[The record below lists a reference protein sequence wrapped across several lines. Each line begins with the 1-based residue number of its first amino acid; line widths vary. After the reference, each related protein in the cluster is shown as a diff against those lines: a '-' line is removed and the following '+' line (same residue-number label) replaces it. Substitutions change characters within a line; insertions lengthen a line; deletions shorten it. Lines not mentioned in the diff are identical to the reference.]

1 MIDSIGWNFIT
12 QEKGVKY
19 FWPKQGVNMV
29 NKEKEEAAGFQQTRQ
44 RELFKELDEILN
56 RLDEI
61 EKKQAD
67 RFPHLVERLDALEK
81 KVKIGNW
88 RKNNGYI

>member
-29 NKEKEEAAGFQQTRQ
+29 NKEKDEAAGFQQTRQ
-44 RELFKELDEILN
+44 RELFKELYEILN
-56 RLDEI
+56 MLDGINENLMDLFKGQELI
-61 EKKQAD
+61 KKQLD
-67 RFPHLVERLDALEK
+67 KIERTT
-81 KVKIGNW
+81 
-88 RKNNGYI
+88 RRRNGYI

>member
-29 NKEKEEAAGFQQTRQ
+29 NKEKDEAAGFQQTRQ

-56 RLDEI
+56 MLDGINENLMDLFKGQELI
-61 EKKQAD
+61 KKQLD
-67 RFPHLVERLDALEK
+67 KIERTT
-81 KVKIGNW
+81 
-88 RKNNGYI
+88 RRRNGYI